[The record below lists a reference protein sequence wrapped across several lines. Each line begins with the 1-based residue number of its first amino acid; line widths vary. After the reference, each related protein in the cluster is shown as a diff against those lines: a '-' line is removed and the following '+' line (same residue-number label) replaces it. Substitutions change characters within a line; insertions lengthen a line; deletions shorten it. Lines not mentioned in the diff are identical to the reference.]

1 MDFADFEKSSGFLV
15 RCADMLRNQGFA
27 GIVKNGANFRY
38 VMRTSEKMTLNRDYC
53 CFQKSRAIFMT

>member
-27 GIVKNGANFRY
+27 GILKNGANFRY
-38 VMRTSEKMTLNRDYC
+38 VMRTSEKMTLNRDG
-53 CFQKSRAIFMT
+53 

>member
-27 GIVKNGANFRY
+27 GILKNGANFN
-38 VMRTSEKMTLNRDYC
+38 LAAPFC
-53 CFQKSRAIFMT
+53 IF

>member
-27 GIVKNGANFRY
+27 GILKNG
-38 VMRTSEKMTLNRDYC
+38 
-53 CFQKSRAIFMT
+53 AIFMT